1 MEERKI
7 IKTHT
12 EVEHEEA
19 VDPAIENINTGPDG
33 SVQIQESNDGVHDE
47 TDSTTVREETTV
59 QRRRST

>member
-7 IKTHT
+7 IKKHT
-12 EVEHEEA
+12 DIEHEEA
-19 VDPAIENINTGPDG
+19 VDPAIKNINTGADG

-59 QRRRST
+59 ETRRRT